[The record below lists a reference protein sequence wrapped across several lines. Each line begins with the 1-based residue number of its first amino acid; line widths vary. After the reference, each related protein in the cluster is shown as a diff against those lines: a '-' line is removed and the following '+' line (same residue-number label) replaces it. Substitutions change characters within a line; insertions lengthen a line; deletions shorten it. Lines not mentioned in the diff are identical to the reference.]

1 MYFGNYGF
9 RKTLL
14 DKCLKSRVSEDSSTS
29 NMVNG
34 IKQCWNL
41 KWHHFCHI
49 FWALCWQLIS
59 KNSLIVI
66 GKISGLF
73 FNTLTAGQKYSLLN
87 RDNLAPP
94 TQMQLSLKAKTF
106 SQFFSAFSKWRL
118 KVEDFRK
125 KDEAHS
131 RCILE
136 VTESENSG

>member
-1 MYFGNYGF
+1 MSKKSRFRGPFDKQYG
-9 RKTLL
+9 KWNQTV
-14 DKCLKSRVSEDSSTS
+14 LKSE
-29 NMVNG
+29 
-34 IKQCWNL
+34 
-41 KWHHFCHI
+41 WHPFYHI
-49 FWALCWQLIS
+49 YWSLWRQLTS
-59 KNSLIVI
+59 KNSLLVI